1 MAKPIKNTP
10 TLTGRDAR
18 RFVDNMNKNRNS
30 RQITEVYNR
39 QKATYEKYK
48 NIFSL

>member
-18 RFVDNMNKNRNS
+18 RFVDNINKNRNS
-30 RQITEVYNR
+30 RQTQEDYNR
-39 QKATYEKYK
+39 QKAVYEKYK
-48 NIFSL
+48 NMFAL

>member
-18 RFVDNMNKNRNS
+18 RFVDSINRNRNN
-30 RQITEVYNR
+30 RQTEEDYNR
-39 QKATYEKYK
+39 QKAVYEKYK
-48 NIFSL
+48 GIFAV